1 MSSTDKN
8 KLDDAQKRA
17 VQVLATRRKTDTE
30 KMRRI
35 CAMEADRLRE
45 RLK

>member
-1 MSSTDKN
+1 MS
-8 KLDDAQKRA
+8 AQK
-17 VQVLATRRKTDTE
+17 TRMDQAQRQAQEAIKQLKKTDTA